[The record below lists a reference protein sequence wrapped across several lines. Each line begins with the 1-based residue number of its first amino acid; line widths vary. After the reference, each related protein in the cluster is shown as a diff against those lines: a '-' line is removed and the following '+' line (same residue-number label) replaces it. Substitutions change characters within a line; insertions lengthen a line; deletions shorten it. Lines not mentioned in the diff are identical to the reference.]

1 MNSEYLLHLHAQL
14 DAFAVLISRRRPGFR
29 EALSSEICVEENLE
43 DSLGLDAVQVGQL
56 SFLNGI
62 DI

>member
-1 MNSEYLLHLHAQL
+1 MLV
-14 DAFAVLISRRRPGFR
+14 AFAVLISRARQGFR
-29 EALSSEICVEENLE
+29 EALSSEICVVENLE